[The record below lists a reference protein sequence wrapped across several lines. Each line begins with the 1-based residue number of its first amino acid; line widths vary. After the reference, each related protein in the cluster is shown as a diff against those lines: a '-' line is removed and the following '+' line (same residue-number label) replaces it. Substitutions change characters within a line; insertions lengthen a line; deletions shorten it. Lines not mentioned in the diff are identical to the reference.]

1 MTRKKH
7 RGAASVKKPSFKT
20 ARFALEFRRSKIE
33 GFGIY
38 AKVNIPRRK
47 LVIEYTGEKIS
58 EKEADRR
65 CEERVHRKAPQ
76 PQHVYFFWLGRA
88 IIDGSVGGCGAEY
101 INHSCEPNLIT
112 WETPRRILLISKRAI
127 RAGEELTYDYRFGAD
142 QEPYECRCG
151 SRRCRGTINLR
162 KRPQRP
168 GTSAKKLT

>member
-1 MTRKKH
+1 MKRKTQRSAGKIE
-7 RGAASVKKPSFKT
+7 KPSFKT

-38 AKVNIPRRK
+38 AKEDIPARK

-65 CEERVHRKAPQ
+65 YEEQVRSKLPR
-76 PQHVYFFWLGRA
+76 HVYFFWLGRS
-88 IIDGSVGGCGAEY
+88 IIDGSVGGSGAEY

-112 WETPRRILLISKRAI
+112 WETRTRILLISRKVI

-142 QEPYECRCG
+142 QEHYECRCG
-151 SRRCRGTINLR
+151 SQRCRGAINLR
-162 KRPQRP
+162 DPQRP
-168 GTSAKKLT
+168 AKRVKS

>member
-1 MTRKKH
+1 MTGKKH
-7 RGAASVKKPSFKT
+7 RHSGTVKKPTFRT

-33 GFGIY
+33 GFGVY
-38 AKVNIPRRK
+38 AKVDIPSRK

-65 CEERVHRKAPQ
+65 YEKEPRGKAPR
-76 PQHVYFFWLGRA
+76 HVYFFWLGRS
-88 IIDGSVGGCGAEY
+88 IIDGAVGGSGAEY

-112 WETPRRILLISKRAI
+112 WETGRRILLVSKRAI

-142 QEPYECRCG
+142 QDQYECKCG

-162 KRPQRP
+162 KGPQR
-168 GTSAKKLT
+168 KWQKVQ